1 MKDIVII
8 DLIELG
14 GVIVHLPVISVNCL
28 FKNVFFS
35 GIGSPGKFESL
46 TDIIHNK
53 IEETDG
59 RFLIGQEEDTEPP
72 YWAALFE
79 GSRPMVVQKTVLSP
93 GKESNQS
100 NTSPVTASRIKRR
113 APPPPP
119 DKLPFVQPTSVLPSQ
134 EKENCRGA
142 RPRTGRPSLDAKFS
156 AIIQQLQKSHTSTR
170 KNAPLGQ
177 IEPCQHPCIPQK
189 RDDESDIPENP
200 GKEDSQAPQPPVPAP
215 RNKLRMSFREKM
227 NPKAWWIN
235 ETSLWLMICYGKMKW
250 PWIDHD
256 SCPFIDHIKRMW
268 TRMLGVNVWMAFL
281 VCSSLN
287 KHPDSDKMC
296 YF

>member
-1 MKDIVII
+1 MRDIFII
-8 DLIELG
+8 DLTELG
-14 GVIVHLPVISVNCL
+14 GVIVQLPIITVNCL

-72 YWAALFE
+72 HWAALFE
-79 GSRPMVVQKTVLSP
+79 GSRPMLVQKTVLSP

-100 NTSPVTASRIKRR
+100 ITSPVTASKKKRR

-119 DKLPFVQPTSVLPSQ
+119 DKLPFVQPTSVFSNQ
-134 EKENCRGA
+134 EKENCKAA

-177 IEPCQHPCIPQK
+177 IEPCQHPCVPQK
-189 RDDESDIPENP
+189 RDEESDIPENP
-200 GKEDSQAPQPPVPAP
+200 GKEYSQAPQPPVPAP

-235 ETSLWLMICYGKMKW
+235 EARDISLINDLLWKDDMSL
-250 PWIDHD
+250 D
-256 SCPFIDHIKRMW
+256 S
-268 TRMLGVNVWMAFL
+268 
-281 VCSSLN
+281 
-287 KHPDSDKMC
+287 
-296 YF
+296 